1 MTISRRAFAAGVVAA
16 AVGLPTRDAPLA
28 RLAVALG
35 GTKPTAAA
43 STPGPGQ
50 RIVGVDVSNHPI
62 PFPSNLQ
69 RVCHFDQAWLD
80 TQARRYWD
88 DYASHLQRPLDAYD
102 RADFWF
108 RYIAI
113 PLQHKAM
120 LGQSLGTGEE
130 RIEKDLALIH
140 MVGYYGGIWFGKK
153 LDEFLGLSTTSKCET
168 PDPGPTDDAFD
179 PMTAALATAITTA
192 RDGSNGEV
200 LEAAENALR
209 GGDLL
214 FYLSNGLPTL
224 NGLIGAYAYNV
235 GYTNAILVPDNRALP
250 PPANPNGPSPF
261 SPPWNSFRFKPNGIF
276 DASYPV
282 WADPATAE
290 KRQPL
295 PPSRRP
301 FKPVP
306 YLIGSVPALK
316 LSRAKLD
323 HAKTHNA
330 AQVERIRA
338 GRFDRRGHAV
348 ARGDLAAMSQA
359 SFNLGTA
366 MWTGVPTLNV
376 RPWDAPSYNLLVA
389 LSLFFVQAM
398 QAPGQ
403 ACLAAAASGNAHDAR
418 NALMTAAIAAPF
430 GLSYLVALNRGD
442 SEGYACFTADESI
455 PPFVFA

>member
-1 MTISRRAFAAGVVAA
+1 MGISRRSFVGGLAAA
-16 AVGLPTRDAPLA
+16 AVSAPVA
-28 RLAVALG
+28 RLRLDAFA
-35 GTKPTAAA
+35 PQ
-43 STPGPGQ
+43 STQPRPGQ
-50 RIVGVDVSNHPI
+50 RIVGVDISRHPV
-62 PFPSNLQ
+62 PFPPNLQ
-69 RVCHFDQAWLD
+69 TVCQFDQAWLNSL
-80 TQARRYWD
+80 ARRYWD
-88 DYASHLQRPLDAYD
+88 EYASHLNRPLNDYD

-113 PLQHKAM
+113 PLQQKAM
-120 LGQSLGTGEE
+120 LGQSIGTGDG

-153 LDEFLGLSTTSKCET
+153 LDEFLHMSTTSKCKT
-168 PDPGPTDDAFD
+168 PDPGPTESDFDA
-179 PMTAALATAITTA
+179 MTNSLATSINTA
-192 RDGSNGEV
+192 RRGSDLEV

-250 PPANPNGPSPF
+250 PPANAHGPSPF
-261 SPPWNSFRFKPNGIF
+261 SPPWNSFTFKSNGVF
-276 DASYPV
+276 DAGYPV
-282 WADPATAE
+282 WADPKTAQ

-295 PPSRRP
+295 PPSRHP
-301 FKPVP
+301 FKPIP

-316 LSRAKLD
+316 LSRAKLTEAQQH
-323 HAKTHNA
+323 HAA
-330 AQVERIRA
+330 EVARIKA
-338 GRFDRRGHAV
+338 GRFDRNGHFV

-366 MWTGVPTLNV
+366 MWTGVPTLNI
-376 RPWDAPSYNLLVA
+376 RPWDKPSYDLIVA

-403 ACLAAAASGNAHDAR
+403 ACMAAAASGNAGDAR

-430 GLSYLVALNRGD
+430 GLSYLISLNRGD
-442 SEGYACFTADESI
+442 SVGYACYTSDQSI
-455 PPFVFA
+455 PPFVFG